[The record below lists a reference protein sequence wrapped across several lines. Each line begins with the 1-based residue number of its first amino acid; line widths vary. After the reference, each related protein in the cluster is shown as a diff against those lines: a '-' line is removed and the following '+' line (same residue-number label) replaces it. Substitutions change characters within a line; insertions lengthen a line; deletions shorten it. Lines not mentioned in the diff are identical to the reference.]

1 MVGRGGEGKTVKG
14 QEEILGVMVMF
25 RNWIVVM
32 VSQVCETVSKFIQV
46 YTVNGH
52 LFSNKNKGC

>member
-32 VSQVCETVSKFIQV
+32 VSQVCETVKIDPSVYCKWAFI
-46 YTVNGH
+46 
-52 LFSNKNKGC
+52 F